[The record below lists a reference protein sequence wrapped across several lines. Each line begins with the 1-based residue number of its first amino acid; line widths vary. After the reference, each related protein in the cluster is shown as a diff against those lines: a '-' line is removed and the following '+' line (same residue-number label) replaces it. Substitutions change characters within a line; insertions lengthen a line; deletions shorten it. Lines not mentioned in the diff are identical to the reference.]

1 MNISNQIYVYKK
13 IINRGETYFLSLKLF
28 KSLFVTTRI
37 KKFDI
42 HGYISRTSPSF
53 FIFTIARVETRNS
66 YIKNFDGRCFQ

>member
-1 MNISNQIYVYKK
+1 MNISDQIYVYKK

-42 HGYISRTSPSF
+42 HGHTSRTSPSF